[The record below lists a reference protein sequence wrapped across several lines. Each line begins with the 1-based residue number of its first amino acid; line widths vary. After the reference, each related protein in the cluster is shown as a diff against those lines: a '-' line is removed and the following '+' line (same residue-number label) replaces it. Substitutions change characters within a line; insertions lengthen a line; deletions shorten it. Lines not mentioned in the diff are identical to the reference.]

1 MEVEVDKLKT
11 VNFNPKS
18 EKTQISSSV
27 APKFMDV
34 ILAVP
39 EVGFRILAAN
49 WRLVVE

>member
-1 MEVEVDKLKT
+1 MEVKVNKLKT

-27 APKFMDV
+27 EPKFIEV

-39 EVGFRILAAN
+39 EVGLEIFAAN
-49 WRLVVE
+49 C